1 MGATVNAY
9 WPGMTDEQFD
19 SHPPFF
25 NDCKAWGNWMAERE
39 DVPAVAD
46 NLRRLGAEAL
56 LSYKTEGW
64 EDEDVDWVSP
74 RQIREAAL
82 RLREAVLAGAPE
94 TAVILETYARSS
106 NGIYPV
112 AEEFVHDLDDIVA
125 IAEWAER
132 EGAKMMTLEVN
143 W

>member
-9 WPGMTDEQFD
+9 WPGMTDEQLD

-46 NLRRLGAEAL
+46 ALRRLGAEAL
-56 LSYKTEGW
+56 LSYKTEGM
-64 EDEDVDWVSP
+64 EDEDVEWVSP
-74 RQIREAAL
+74 RQLRDAAA
-82 RLREAVLAGAPE
+82 RLREAVRAGAPE
-94 TAVILETYARSS
+94 AAVILETYARSS
-106 NGIYPV
+106 NGIAPV
-112 AEEFVHDLDDIVA
+112 AEEFVRDIDDVVA
-125 IAEWAER
+125 IAGWAER
-132 EGAKMMTLEVN
+132 EGARVLTLEVN

>member
-9 WPGMTDEQFD
+9 WPGMTDEQFQ

-39 DVPAVAD
+39 DVPAVED
-46 NLRRLGAEAL
+46 SLRRLGAEAL
-56 LSYKTEGW
+56 LSCKTEGW

-74 RQIREAAL
+74 RQLREAAL
-82 RLREAVLAGAPE
+82 RLRWAVLAGAPE
-94 TAVILETYARSS
+94 TAVILETYARNS

-112 AEEFVHDLDDIVA
+112 AEEFVHDLDDIA
-125 IAEWAER
+125 AAAEWAER
-132 EGAKMMTLEVN
+132 EGAKLMTLEVN

>member
-1 MGATVNAY
+1 
-9 WPGMTDEQFD
+9 MTEEQFD

-39 DVPAVAD
+39 GVPAVAD
-46 NLRRLGAEAL
+46 ALRRLGAEAL
-56 LSYKTEGW
+56 LSYKTEGI

-74 RQIREAAL
+74 RQLRDAAL

-94 TAVILETYARSS
+94 TAVILETYARRS
-106 NGIYPV
+106 NNIYPV
-112 AEEFVHDLDDIVA
+112 AEEFVHDLDDIA
-125 IAEWAER
+125 AAAEWAER
-132 EGAKMMTLEVN
+132 EGAKMLTLEVN

>member
-9 WPGMTDEQFD
+9 WPGATEEQLV
-19 SHPPFF
+19 SGPPFF

-39 DVPAVAD
+39 GVPAVAD
-46 NLRRLGAEAL
+46 ALRRLDAEAL
-56 LSYKTEGW
+56 LSYKTEGMG
-64 EDEDVDWVSP
+64 DEDVDWVSP
-74 RQIREAAL
+74 RQLREAAL
-82 RLREAVLAGAPE
+82 RLREAVQAGAPE

-112 AEEFVHDLDDIVA
+112 AEEFVHDLEDIA
-125 IAEWAER
+125 ATAEWAER
-132 EGAKMMTLEVN
+132 EGARVVTLEVN